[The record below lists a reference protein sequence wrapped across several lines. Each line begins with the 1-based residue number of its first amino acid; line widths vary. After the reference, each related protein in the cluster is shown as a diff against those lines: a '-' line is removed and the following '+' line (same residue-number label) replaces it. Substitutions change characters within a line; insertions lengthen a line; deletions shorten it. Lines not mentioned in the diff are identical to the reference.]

1 MSPSQND
8 FNPPSSPEV
17 LALDS
22 DDSHLLISPFNS
34 TTIQRPSIDDLVREC
49 SVYCKMK
56 GLDTN
61 PVEVLRYL
69 QSVIIEGRALDVED
83 PDSASEGETNQIYAD
98 RNNILVSGMDKIKT
112 IQNYRVTLEVQ
123 FYGEVRLTNCIL

>member
-1 MSPSQND
+1 M
-8 FNPPSSPEV
+8 
-17 LALDS
+17 
-22 DDSHLLISPFNS
+22 
-34 TTIQRPSIDDLVREC
+34 
-49 SVYCKMK
+49 
-56 GLDTN
+56 
-61 PVEVLRYL
+61 EVLRYL

-83 PDSASEGETNQIYAD
+83 PDSASEGETNQIYVD